1 MATTVVIAEE
11 RLEELR
17 LGFSGS
23 LLQAGDD
30 GYDDAR
36 QVHNGQIDRRPALIA
51 RCRGT
56 ADVAGAVKFARAA
69 GLEISVRGGGHNVAG
84 RAVAD
89 DALMIDLSPMKG
101 VYVDPQAQTVR
112 AQGGATWGE
121 LNRETAAHGLAVTGG
136 AISTTGIA
144 GLTLGGGLG
153 WLMAKHGLAADN
165 LLAVELVN
173 AEGEIVQVSE
183 GSDSDLFW
191 ALRGGGGN
199 FGIAAS
205 LEYRLHPL
213 SMVTGGLIVH
223 PVEAAGEMLRFYR
236 DAAAATSDDLTVF
249 AAVVHAPDGS
259 GAKIAGMLVFHTG
272 TPEEAEHDLAPF
284 KEWGSPL
291 MVEIGPMPYQ
301 VMNTILDDAY
311 PPGLQNYW
319 LSSFTSGIS
328 DGLIE
333 VMVDRFA
340 SVPSPMTGILLE
352 HFHGAVCRSSGGNCG
367 AAPGGGLESRSSVR
381 LGGSRRHR
389 GERRLDTGDVRGVRT
404 PPRRPAMA
412 QLSRRRPGRRRG
424 QRRLRAELRP
434 ARRAEAT
441 VRPGERLPAQP
452 QHRPVSHAASP
463 GESPAAREERPAAPR
478 SGHQPADG
486 SSRAGAA
493 ASARYAFSCLYSRSI
508 IAGSFSSRSVITRRR
523 YSRKCSDSTP
533 SASASRSITP
543 FEGTGRLP
551 CTR

>member
-11 RLEELR
+11 QLEELR
-17 LGFSGS
+17 LGFSGP
-23 LLQAGDD
+23 LLQAGDE

-36 QVHNGQIDRRPALIA
+36 QVHNGLIDRHPALIA

-56 ADVAGAVKFARAA
+56 ADVADAVRFARAA
-69 GLEISVRGGGHNVAG
+69 GLDISVRGGGHNVAG

-89 DALMIDLSPMKG
+89 DALMIDLSQMKG

-112 AQGGATWGE
+112 AQGGVTWGE

-165 LLAVELVN
+165 LLAVELVD

-183 GSDSDLFW
+183 DSDPDLFW

-223 PVEAAGEMLRFYR
+223 PIDAAADMLRFYR

-259 GAKIAGMLVFHTG
+259 GTKIAAMLVFHTG
-272 TPEEAEHDLAPF
+272 TPEEAERDLAPF

-291 MVEIGPMPYQ
+291 MVEVGPMPYQ

-311 PPGLQNYW
+311 PAGLQNYW

-333 VMVDRFA
+333 VLVDRFA
-340 SVPSPMTGILLE
+340 SVPSPMTAILLE
-352 HFHGAVCRSSGGNCG
+352 HFHGAVCRVPVEASAVPHREEGWNLVLPSVWMDPADTEANVAWTRETF
-367 AAPGGGLESRSSVR
+367 AAFSPHLV
-381 LGGSRRHR
+381 
-389 GERRLDTGDVRGVRT
+389 
-404 PPRRPAMA
+404 
-412 QLSRRRPGRRRG
+412 
-424 QRRLRAELRP
+424 
-434 ARRAEAT
+434 ARRWLNYLADDQGVDA
-441 VRPGERLPAQP
+441 VRDAYGPNYERL
-452 QHRPVSHAASP
+452 V
-463 GESPAAREERPAAPR
+463 E
-478 SGHQPADG
+478 
-486 SSRAGAA
+486 
-493 ASARYAFSCLYSRSI
+493 LK
-508 IAGSFSSRSVITRRR
+508 RR
-523 YSRKCSDSTP
+523 YDPENVFRHNHNIQP
-533 SASASRSITP
+533 
-543 FEGTGRLP
+543 
-551 CTR
+551 